1 MKIAAVAVL
10 LAYLLTG
17 CNARNDALDQAMN
30 LRKCI
35 LEAQEYRFQAAV
47 TADYE
52 EYIYAFQ
59 MDCVVDSSGT
69 LEFTVTDPQTIAGIT
84 GKITDSEASLTYE
97 DKILAFPM
105 LADGTLTPVSAPWI
119 FINTLRSGYITGCGK
134 EKDGFCLYIDDSYEE
149 NPLHLQIHTDKT
161 ANPVSAEI
169 IWKDR
174 RILSLDIRNFTIQ

>member
-1 MKIAAVAVL
+1 MKIAAMAVL
-10 LAYLLTG
+10 LAFMLTG
-17 CNARNDALDQAMN
+17 CDTGNDALNHAMD
-30 LRKCI
+30 LRKRI
-35 LEAQEYRFQAAV
+35 LETQECRFQSAV
-47 TADYE
+47 TADYGE
-52 EYIYAFQ
+52 NIYTFQ

-69 LEFTVTDPQTIAGIT
+69 LEFTVTDPQTIDGMT
-84 GKITDSEASLTYE
+84 GRITDSEASLIYE

-119 FINTLRSGYITGCGK
+119 FINTLRSGYITGCGE
-134 EKDGFCLYIDDSYEE
+134 EKDGLCLYIDDSYEE
-149 NPLHLQIHTDKT
+149 NPLHLQIHTDEI

>member
-1 MKIAAVAVL
+1 MKIAAVTVL
-10 LAYLLTG
+10 LACLLMG
-17 CNARNDALDQAMN
+17 CNARNDALNQAMD

-35 LEAQEYRFQAAV
+35 LEAQECRFQSAV
-47 TADYE
+47 TADYGE
-52 EYIYAFQ
+52 NIYTFQ

-84 GKITDSEASLTYE
+84 GRITDSEASLIYE

-119 FINTLRSGYITGCGK
+119 FINTLRSGYITGCSE
-134 EKDGFCLYIDDSYEE
+134 EKDGLCLYIDDSYEE
-149 NPLHLQIHTDKT
+149 NPLQLQIYTDEI